1 MMNAEQQET
10 PKKAPIWRRFLP
22 LLVIL
27 LGFGAFFGLGF
38 GEYLSFEAL
47 SDNRERLIA
56 WRDDN
61 LMQAVI
67 AFTVAYT
74 VLTAFSVPVGLW
86 LTLLGGFMFG
96 TIAGGLLSLS
106 GATVGATV
114 IFLAARYAF
123 GDFLKNKAGAG
134 IAKMEA
140 GFRENE
146 LTYMFVLRLVP
157 LFPFWL
163 VNLVPAFLNV
173 STRTYMLGTFF
184 GMIPGAMVYASV
196 GNGLGAVF
204 ETGAEPDLG
213 IIFSPEIL
221 TPIIG
226 LAVLSM
232 IPIFYKKIKKPE
244 ISKD

>member
-140 GFRENE
+140 GFRDNE

>member
-173 STRTYMLGTFF
+173 SLRVYVLGTFF
-184 GMIPGAMVYASV
+184 GMIPGALVYASV
-196 GNGLGAVF
+196 GNGLGMVF
-204 ETGAEPDLG
+204 EGGGEPDLG
-213 IIFSPEIL
+213 LILAPEIL
-221 TPIIG
+221 IPIIG
-226 LAVLSM
+226 LAALAL
-232 IPIFYKKIKKPE
+232 IPVIYKKFIK
-244 ISKD
+244 SDT

>member
-1 MMNAEQQET
+1 MNAEQQET